1 MAETLLAIVLVTSSA
16 RGSHLVCRWPPAP
29 QSSPRLSRPR
39 PNYNN
44 HADRFDNPWRASNMP
59 DGSQS
64 NVPFNLPEAKD
75 GWDYIW
81 QRPHQNARDR
91 SISFSHQSSSHHAHS
106 GRTSPVKDGGGF
118 TGTMDDGADDPPLKD
133 SFDDFLGYESEFLA
147 NILSPQP
154 ALCHQ
159 KFELVVDDLCFIGHP
174 VCAESD
180 GVWRFKS
187 EKRDYSRGRGS
198 RKRTMSSEDLSGS
211 TELGRNTSPPVPE
224 TSNAKSSWLHSFHLV
239 LVHDLPDP
247 SSSASGNISKY
258 FDVIYE
264 QIAFTVTAVLFQEQ
278 VLANFVESECEV
290 LGRLKDDCAAR
301 GLLVRSSMPQTV
313 ISKAS
318 CFHSLGEPFEQFIT
332 EAILNCSIAP
342 AMRTL
347 YECIKS
353 RSLAQLTI
361 HNLTLELQLPPY
373 IDSLLHSV
381 DDTDAD
387 LNYLGTESSHG
398 ISLDSSMSGITG
410 RGSGGGWGKELSF
423 AWRLPSLDPWKSLLL
438 LDGSEGKDWMEVYA
452 SLKSGA
458 VKEEDRVLGEQLVRF
473 LEMADVTLS
482 YGFLLQTAQA
492 GRR

>member
-29 QSSPRLSRPR
+29 QPSPRLSRPR

-59 DGSQS
+59 DGTQT
-64 NVPFNLPEAKD
+64 NPPFNPFDANDE
-75 GWDYIW
+75 WDYIW

-91 SISFSHQSSSHHAHS
+91 SVSFSHQSSSHHAHS

-118 TGTMDDGADDPPLKD
+118 TGAMDDGADDPPLKD

-147 NILSPQP
+147 NILSPQR

-198 RKRTMSSEDLSGS
+198 RKRTLSSEDLSGS
-211 TELGRNTSPPVPE
+211 TELERNTSPPVPQ
-224 TSNAKSSWLHSFHLV
+224 TSNAKTSWLHSFHLV
-239 LVHDLPDP
+239 FVHDLPDP

-301 GLLVRSSMPQTV
+301 GLWVRV
-313 ISKAS
+313 
-318 CFHSLGEPFEQFIT
+318 FICHT
-332 EAILNCSIAP
+332 IL
-342 AMRTL
+342 
-347 YECIKS
+347 
-353 RSLAQLTI
+353 
-361 HNLTLELQLPPY
+361 
-373 IDSLLHSV
+373 
-381 DDTDAD
+381 
-387 LNYLGTESSHG
+387 
-398 ISLDSSMSGITG
+398 
-410 RGSGGGWGKELSF
+410 
-423 AWRLPSLDPWKSLLL
+423 
-438 LDGSEGKDWMEVYA
+438 SEGFSV
-452 SLKSGA
+452 SPS
-458 VKEEDRVLGEQLVRF
+458 R
-473 LEMADVTLS
+473 
-482 YGFLLQTAQA
+482 
-492 GRR
+492 